1 MTHRRFAVA
10 AGLLMAAIAWPSVAQ
25 AQTRMATT
33 VPGAKRPWVTLRLY
47 EAVDREPGDNAT
59 YAGAQIDVVRRF
71 TRPRVAVTGAM
82 RSRLRW
88 QGSGRPAGT
97 DAHAGSVQI
106 EARLSARTRLTADQQ
121 VLYAPRPSDEWTA
134 TGGLMTGVA
143 MTTQVGLS
151 REVTRRTD
159 TALTYRADRI
169 QFSGGS
175 RTAMT
180 QAVAAGVSRDITRRL
195 TLRVQ
200 AQHGWS
206 SNTGGAV
213 STTLR
218 TDAAEVQVK
227 WQQSNTPGTT
237 VTVRLAPTLSRTIQ
251 RVNGV
256 TAIDRTSI
264 VYTGGLRADRR
275 ITERR
280 SVGLTYERSLTA
292 LEGYDDPIVADA
304 LGAHLDWNLGRVS
317 MARFS
322 IFYARGRPGLQAS
335 TARTRTF
342 TLASSLGWNL
352 TPRLSVVAEVGRH
365 TFQVSDA
372 PQAGIRRT
380 TLRAGMVWDAWR

>member
-1 MTHRRFAVA
+1 MTRPRALATLVLTLIALVPAVA
-10 AGLLMAAIAWPSVAQ
+10 G
-25 AQTRMATT
+25 AQTRQGMTT
-33 VPGAKRPWVTLRLY
+33 PGARKPWVTLRLY
-47 EAVDREPGDNAT
+47 EAVDREPGANAT
-59 YAGAQIDVVRRF
+59 YAGAQIDVVRKLA
-71 TRPRVAVTGAM
+71 RPRLAITGAF

-97 DAHAGSVQI
+97 DAHAGSVQVD
-106 EARLSARTRLTADQQ
+106 ARLSARTRLTADQQ

-143 MTTQVGLS
+143 MTTQVGLA
-151 REVTRRTD
+151 REVTRRID

-206 SNTGGAV
+206 SNNGGAV

-218 TDAAEVQVK
+218 TDAGEVQVK

-237 VTVRLAPTLSRTIQ
+237 VTVRLAPTLSRTRQ
-251 RVNGV
+251 RINGV

-304 LGAHLDWNLGRVS
+304 LGAHVDWNLGRVS
-317 MARFS
+317 MARLS

-342 TLASSLGWNL
+342 TFASSIGWHL

-365 TFQVSDA
+365 TFEVSDA
-372 PQAGIRRT
+372 PQSGIRRT
-380 TLRAGMVWDAWR
+380 TVRAGMVWDAWR